1 MSVTVIL
8 PDNKRLNI
16 KVTINT
22 LLSEVSST
30 LLSLGADDQ

>member
-30 LLSLGADDQ
+30 FLFPVG